1 MKSIQFVL
9 FVTLKNKIDNYY
21 NFYVIFA
28 IQRTL
33 RVEVW
38 TLKSSIIEVPLTS
51 QESEQD
57 LYGGVIAIEI
67 V

>member
-1 MKSIQFVL
+1 MKSIQFVV

-57 LYGGVIAIEI
+57 LYGGIIAIAI